1 MYFIALINFS
11 DSDVNERCMQDAR
24 YTRENESPS
33 FLLLSL
39 WSVKPVVKEIVVSV
53 SRVCFDHSWAWL
65 VITISDVG
73 SAQLRK
79 VFEDSESLSNFT
91 PWRPDMMGWETQR
104 WLGIIS
110 VTSLR
115 HQGPWQTSV
124 RFEEIRGLGA
134 VRGSLPDSSTPCS
147 MWGRMMRPS
156 LWGLTGLAWVL
167 VTGALCCI
175 VHSPIWHSAQV
186 LVPGVSLLTGP
197 TDRPWP
203 GPGPGYVSLCPGEW
217 RGPGTMRRSV
227 VTRQWERGQPVTA
240 VQSRAASAR
249 MWPGVSLQW
258 PAPASVTGP
267 VWGSWCGTRRPAS
280 LRGRPRG
287 QAARPE
293 HRRAQSLWGTRYR

>member
-1 MYFIALINFS
+1 MSMSVACKMHVIQEKMKLFLS
-11 DSDVNERCMQDAR
+11 S
-24 YTRENESPS
+24 S
-33 FLLLSL
+33 FLCDQLNQLWRKLWSL
-39 WSVKPVVKEIVVSV
+39 W
-53 SRVCFDHSWAWL
+53 VCFDHSWAWL

-91 PWRPDMMGWETQR
+91 PWRPDMMRGETQR
-104 WLGIIS
+104 WLDIIS

-115 HQGPWQTSV
+115 HQGPWRTSV
-124 RFEEIRGLGA
+124 RLEEIRGLGA

-147 MWGRMMRPS
+147 MWEMMRPS
-156 LWGLTGLAWVL
+156 LWGLTGLAWP
-167 VTGALCCI
+167 LCCI
-175 VHSPIWHSAQV
+175 VHSPISAQ
-186 LVPGVSLLTGP
+186 VPGVSPLSGP

-203 GPGPGYVSLCPGEW
+203 GPGPGEW
-217 RGPGTMRRSV
+217 GLWGPGTRRSV

-249 MWPGVSLQW
+249 MWVSLQW

-280 LRGRPRG
+280 HRGRPRG

-293 HRRAQSLWGTRYR
+293 HRRAQSL